1 MASGKHLGILLF
13 STPYGYESTDTAVK
27 MAQTALRMGHQ
38 VSIFAYGDGVHGFTV
53 GQRPKGIP
61 NAEQNMSS
69 LIEQGL
75 AVQLCGTCLN
85 YRGIADNLLL
95 NGAKRSSLS
104 NLCKL
109 ISESDVFITFA

>member
-1 MASGKHLGILLF
+1 VASGKHLGILLF